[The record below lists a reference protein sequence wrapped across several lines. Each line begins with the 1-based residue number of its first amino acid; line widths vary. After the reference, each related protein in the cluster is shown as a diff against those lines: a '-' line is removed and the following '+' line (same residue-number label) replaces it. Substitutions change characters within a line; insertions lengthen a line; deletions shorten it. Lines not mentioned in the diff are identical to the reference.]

1 MLSKKETS
9 VIVDKL
15 IENWPE
21 NIIPKIKNIKSYEIE
36 KNKKLLIHEDNFS
49 AVLIDEIILPFLGNN
64 NLIQSFP
71 SVLVDMGA
79 VKYVCNGA
87 NIARPGIVKFE
98 IFLKDKIV
106 IVKDKDHQKSLA
118 VGISLYDSEKAMS
131 LSKGHII
138 NNMHYV
144 GDKFWNLYKEL
155 NL

>member
-9 VIVDKL
+9 FIVDKL
-15 IENWPE
+15 ILNWPE
-21 NIIPKIKNIKSYEIE
+21 KSIPKIKNIKSYEIE
-36 KNKKLLIHEDNFS
+36 KNRKLLIHEDNFA
-49 AVLIDEIILPFLGNN
+49 AVLIDESILPFLGNE
-64 NLIQSFP
+64 LVELFP
-71 SVLVDMGA
+71 YILVDMGA

-98 IFLKDKIV
+98 TFLKDRIV
-106 IVKDKDHQKSLA
+106 IVKDKDHQKPLA
-118 VGISLYDSEKAMS
+118 VGISLYDSENGMA

-155 NL
+155 NI